1 MPLMDM
7 PGIDEFEAGLFEI
20 PDVAGGQSGLE
31 LAADRGD
38 LSIRDA
44 DGATDPV
51 TVGGD
56 YCVVAGSNLVER
68 FDAPTEILVEQ
79 PVHGRCQGS
88 LAMPSRQSRYPVQQF
103 GRGHCRG
110 QDFRG
115 GYRVQS
121 AQDTLVGVLTGQLR
135 QDIGIEDDHA
145 SKTAARGVSLRGGRS
160 RSTPPPAANRS

>member
-1 MPLMDM
+1 MDM

-20 PDVAGGQSGLE
+20 PGVAGGQSGLE
-31 LAADRGD
+31 LAADRDD

-44 DGATDPV
+44 DRATGFF
-51 TVGGD
+51 TVGDD
-56 YCVVAGSNLVER
+56 YCVVGGSNRVER

-79 PVHGRCQGS
+79 PVYGRRQGRP
-88 LAMPSRQSRYPVQQF
+88 AIPRRQSRYPIQQF

-121 AQDTLVGVLTGQLR
+121 AQDTVVGVLTGRNWSGPQ
-135 QDIGIEDDHA
+135 
-145 SKTAARGVSLRGGRS
+145 VSVL
-160 RSTPPPAANRS
+160 